1 MDVGAGRPCPSA
13 YLGVEMSSSEFKWF
27 VRKGNTSR
35 FTTVYQQLDGTPIPL
50 TGVTATLFVY
60 DGEDIV
66 MEVDTAPNITIDE
79 PNGQIDV
86 FLSDF
91 DILGFDFELGEFELN
106 LNFAN
111 GDISTIVDGPLIVQ
125 KGRGPFG

>member
-1 MDVGAGRPCPSA
+1 MDVGAGHSCPSA
-13 YLGVEMSSSEFKWF
+13 YLGVKMSSSEFKWF

-35 FTTVYQQLDGTPIPL
+35 FTTVYQQLDGTPISL

-79 PNGQIDV
+79 LNGRIDV
-86 FLSDF
+86 FLADF

-125 KGRGPFG
+125 KGRGPFE